1 MNQKSKQ
8 IRIIDIDKLD
18 VYKNKRN
25 CYSEIED
32 FVNSHKG
39 TKGQI
44 CALYGLLSTGK
55 TELLQQIAKELH
67 EKGHKCLYL
76 SCSDEYEN
84 IIKDRSNNV
93 VHRPEIEELY
103 ELLDQAIKEDYNY
116 VFIDELTLVK
126 DFVGQSNVLSNF
138 YANQGLN
145 IIVTGTDSLSF
156 VLAAQ
161 DGLMD
166 RLKPIHTSY
175 VSFEEY
181 NKLLGKGLDEYI
193 QSGGTLKKES
203 PYKNHST
210 MIEYT
215 DKAIVNNIIHSI
227 NGFEHCDSQAITLL
241 YPEADIKSTINS
253 CIKQINQDFI
263 ISNVVSLAK
272 LPKDSFA
279 IPNKNE
285 LPIQMDADDIERI
298 KNTFKDLELVLTVPT
313 YKSVSDGFPVQD
325 TPTQILSQSGMI
337 YCHAAELIK
346 LLVNDE
352 NWKQLEKCGLGNKQN
367 FIDIIDRQVK
377 GAILKNL
384 IIYDTYKALNEN
396 YYVTKIRRHAD
407 GKEVALAIVDKQS
420 KDTYLFEVKYSQH
433 KVGNEAK
440 NLADE
445 DFSDYIEEKF
455 GKIKG
460 RYVLYTGEND
470 RIDSPFGEINFFSAE
485 LFLKSVVKAKTVENL
500 LALLDKSQG

>member
-241 YPEADIKSTINS
+241 
-253 CIKQINQDFI
+253 FI
-263 ISNVVSLAK
+263 ISDAISLAK
-272 LPKDSFA
+272 QVKESFA
-279 IPNKNE
+279 IPDKNE
-285 LPIQMDADDIERI
+285 LPMQMDADDIERI
-298 KNTFKDLELVLTVPT
+298 KNTFKDFELVLTVPT

-407 GKEVALAIVDKQS
+407 GKEAALAIVDKQS

-460 RYVLYTGEND
+460 HYVLYTGEND